1 MVNLKDITTIEVP
14 RYAELSVSKIWIM
27 IKEADDLLQYFLI
40 IQTNK
45 LQIETSCFY
54 TLNFEI
60 QHFAKDYY

>member
-40 IQTNK
+40 IQTNNF
-45 LQIETSCFY
+45 QIETSCFC